1 MLGKV
6 TRVNHNRPNCLLN
19 RTDNW
24 LYLYRKVIT
33 PKLFRQGDGGA
44 GRLVQLSYVKP
55 MPFFDIG

>member
-24 LYLYRKVIT
+24 LYLYRKVRT
-33 PKLFRQGDGGA
+33 PKLFRQGVGEH
-44 GRLVQLSYVKP
+44 GRLVQLSYV
-55 MPFFDIG
+55 